1 MIDKWVLA
9 FNVAV
14 TNSPDYFVHFNIIT
28 EVSDSDEFW
37 KHTRDN

>member
-1 MIDKWVLA
+1 MDKRLLA
-9 FNVAV
+9 FNLAV
-14 TNSPDYFVHFNIIT
+14 KNSPDYFVHFNIIT